1 MVLLSL
7 LYFNKSLP
15 TLFNVEFFS
24 GILLIWIMN
33 TITVVLKNY
42 LLNFSEY
49 SVKLGMTSKSL
60 LSKYQNTDKWI
71 KFIVGKTEEVIEFPV
86 IKEYDLKDMDII
98 IKDYPNDRY
107 ELPEYVKG
115 SFEKLMTAHS
125 TSKIYNQLAIR
136 VKNWYLENGQLV
148 IETCRT
154 TYFDSLVTNRS
165 MDYELSPSLT
175 IREVEQFG
183 PFFPDLKDSTLSNHL
198 GFNGFIET
206 SDNYFL
212 FIKRGGHN
220 SIGKYTFGN
229 SVGASLKAKYA
240 LIDGELTLEGI
251 RTAIINEIQ
260 DEVKINKDELEDFS
274 LSKNLVAAY
283 RDVLEGGK
291 PQLLFYAKTVL
302 GKNIVEK
309 RLGIDWSKKSR
320 SVEEMTIQDGQNCYW
335 IKRSELANLIIKPDM
350 LEHYVT
356 NTDKVVKLPMLPSAS
371 AATVMLIEY
380 LNQ

>member
-1 MVLLSL
+1 M
-7 LYFNKSLP
+7 
-15 TLFNVEFFS
+15 
-24 GILLIWIMN
+24 
-33 TITVVLKNY
+33 
-42 LLNFSEY
+42 
-49 SVKLGMTSKSL
+49 
-60 LSKYQNTDKWI
+60 
-71 KFIVGKTEEVIEFPV
+71 
-86 IKEYDLKDMDII
+86 
-98 IKDYPNDRY
+98 
-107 ELPEYVKG
+107 
-115 SFEKLMTAHS
+115 
-125 TSKIYNQLAIR
+125 
-136 VKNWYLENGQLV
+136 
-148 IETCRT
+148 
-154 TYFDSLVTNRS
+154 
-165 MDYELSPSLT
+165 
-175 IREVEQFG
+175 
-183 PFFPDLKDSTLSNHL
+183 
-198 GFNGFIET
+198 
-206 SDNYFL
+206 
-212 FIKRGGHN
+212 
-220 SIGKYTFGN
+220 
-229 SVGASLKAKYA
+229 KAKYA